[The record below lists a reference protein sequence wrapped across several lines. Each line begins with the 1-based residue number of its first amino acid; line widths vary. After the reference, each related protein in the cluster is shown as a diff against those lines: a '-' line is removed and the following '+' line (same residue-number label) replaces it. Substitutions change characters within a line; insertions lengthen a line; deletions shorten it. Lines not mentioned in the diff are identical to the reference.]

1 MGSHRQTIAAGVAT
15 MLAATS
21 LYPLFIGT
29 AWWFGGLGATVTVA
43 LVGTLTRLRRLPVL
57 VCLLAGAA
65 GLLLYLN
72 LVFAYGLSFGHVLPT
87 LASLHRL
94 TTLTSQGTSLSAK
107 YAPPVPELTGMLFL
121 AVSGIGIVA
130 VLTDLIAVRLRSAA
144 LAGIPLLL
152 LVTEPFTVSASRGWL
167 GIALAFCL
175 GVAGYLGLLATEGR
189 ERIREWEQPQPGSAG
204 GGPDTSALS
213 SAGRRVG
220 IASIAIALC
229 LPLFIPGLHTTRLFG
244 GQPGIGGHPGSDG
257 SGGGLV
263 GLPSPVT
270 AMTSELQSKKAQPVL
285 QYTESGPSAATGEY
299 LQLYVLD
306 QLTAADWHLVDSPG
320 VPVSGD
326 TPLPPPPGL
335 ANAFAGTFALTT
347 VHVSSGVSA
356 AAQLNGRTTTVL
368 PVPYPALNVSVQGS
382 WQVNKSGLMVYS
394 TDTSLAGL
402 TYQVRSL
409 DLKPATQDVAA
420 AGPAPASIV
429 SSDGGVPA
437 SFESLRKLAQQ
448 LTKGKASGFD
458 KALALQA
465 WLSSGGGFTYTL
477 QASPVLTPQ
486 QLVNFLTYTK
496 HGYCQQFAVAMAV
509 LGRLLGI
516 PSRVVIGYTSGT
528 RQHDG
533 SWLVTTHDAHEWPE
547 MYFSGFGWLRFEPT
561 PSGADGQG
569 TAVTPGY
576 AKSSVSLPTG
586 TGGATGGTAPS
597 AAPGTVNGK
606 QLPPDFFP
614 PVGAAGDLTRL
625 NRHPGLTPWEIFGIV
640 VGALALL
647 ALIVPPVARLAIR
660 RRRWRRGASGGDA
673 GLAHVAWQELRD
685 DLIDYRAGYSL
696 SETPRAL
703 RARVAALVTGT
714 GTGDDGAGNGPRD
727 LLDGGALDG
736 AATNGPATNGAATNG
751 SATNGAATNG
761 PATNGSAPDGSA
773 PDVVQVGA
781 PDQAPR
787 GEIARASV
795 SQAGIAALKRIT
807 IAEERARYSARPVS
821 GSGLRRDSAAIRRA
835 IAVTTTRR
843 DRWRARLLPSSVLTP
858 TVSGVSQA
866 ADVFGRLS
874 LRRGKGDPANGL
886 TPDGLTG
893 DEHESRTLERVS
905 Q

>member
-1 MGSHRQTIAAGVAT
+1 MGSHRQTIAAGIAT

-29 AWWFGGLGATVTVA
+29 AWFFGGLGATVTVA

-72 LVFAYGLSFGHVLPT
+72 LVFAPGPSFGHVLPT
-87 LASLHRL
+87 LASLNRL
-94 TTLTSQGTSLSAK
+94 INLTSQGTSLSAK

-175 GVAGYLGLLATEGR
+175 GAAGYLGLLATEGR
-189 ERIREWEQPQPGSAG
+189 ERIREWEQPQPGSVG

-213 SAGRRVG
+213 AAGRRVG
-220 IASIAIALC
+220 IASAAIALC

-244 GQPGIGGHPGSDG
+244 GQPGIGGHAG
-257 SGGGLV
+257 SGGGSLV

-270 AMTSELQSKKAQPVL
+270 AMTSELQSKQAQPVL
-285 QYTESGPSAATGEY
+285 RYTESGPSTATGEY

-306 QLTAADWHLVDSPG
+306 QLTTTDWHLGDSPT
-320 VPVSGD
+320 VPVAGNA
-326 TPLPPPPGL
+326 PLPPPPGL
-335 ANAFAGTFALTT
+335 ANAFAGTYVTTT

-356 AAQLNGRTTTVL
+356 ATQLNGKTATVL
-368 PVPYPALNVSVQGS
+368 PVPYPALNVAVPGS
-382 WQVNKSGLMVYS
+382 WQATKGGLMLSS

-409 DLKPATQDVAA
+409 DLKPTTQDAAA
-420 AGPAPASIV
+420 AGPPPASITA
-429 SSDGGVPA
+429 SDGSVPA
-437 SFESLRKLAQQ
+437 SFLSLRKLARD
-448 LTKGKASGFD
+448 LTAGKTSAFA

-465 WLSSGGGFTYTL
+465 WLSGGGGFTYTL
-477 QASPVLTPQ
+477 QAPPVLTAQ

-509 LGRLLGI
+509 LGRILGI
-516 PSRVVIGYTSGT
+516 PSRVVIGYTSGA

-569 TAVTPGY
+569 TATTPDY
-576 AKSSVSLPTG
+576 AKSSLNLPSG
-586 TGGATGGTAPS
+586 NGGATGTGSVPTAKPGTA
-597 AAPGTVNGK
+597 NGK

-614 PVGAAGDLTRL
+614 PIGAAGDLTGL
-625 NRHPGLTPWEIFGIV
+625 GRHPGLTPWEIFGIV
-640 VGALALL
+640 VGGLALL
-647 ALIVPPVARLAIR
+647 AVIVPAVARLVIR
-660 RRRWRRGASGGDA
+660 RRRWRRGARGGDA

-685 DLIDYRAGYSL
+685 DLIDYRAGYSP

-703 RARVAALVTGT
+703 RTRVAALVTATTGARG
-714 GTGDDGAGNGPRD
+714 GTGDDGAGDGSRDEPGASLRDGPQD
-727 LLDGGALDG
+727 ILDGR
-736 AATNGPATNGAATNG
+736 
-751 SATNGAATNG
+751 
-761 PATNGSAPDGSA
+761 A
-773 PDVVQVGA
+773 PDVVEAGA
-781 PDQAPR
+781 PDEAPR
-787 GEIARASV
+787 GELARASA
-795 SQAGIAALKRIT
+795 SRAGIAALERIT
-807 IAEERARYSARPVS
+807 MAEERARYAARPVS
-821 GSGLRRDSAAIRRA
+821 GSGLRRDSAVVRRA
-835 IAVTTTRR
+835 LAGTTTRR

-858 TVSGVSQA
+858 TASGVSQV
-866 ADVFGRLS
+866 ADVFSRLS
-874 LRRGKGDPANGL
+874 LRRGDDMRYPANGL
-886 TPDGLTG
+886 TDAG
-893 DEHESRTLERVS
+893 HESRGLERVS
-905 Q
+905 H